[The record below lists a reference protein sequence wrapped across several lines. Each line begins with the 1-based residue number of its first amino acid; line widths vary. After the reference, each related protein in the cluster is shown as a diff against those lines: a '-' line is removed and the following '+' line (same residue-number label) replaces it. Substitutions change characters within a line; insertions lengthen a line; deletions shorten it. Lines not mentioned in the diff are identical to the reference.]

1 MHIFALI
8 VNINRNAQ
16 KNKRQIEKKKEGGRQ
31 MDQGGVGVG
40 GGSLGRGR
48 LLVTHLSLSG
58 RRSSAEHPASFC
70 MMPHCSNVRAPSA
83 VWASRVSVDCT
94 QSHCCP
100 VKNYLHTFSFTGEN
114 RLQAWKNNHQIW
126 PSFHE
131 LSMCTGRCG
140 KAVTFNQQA

>member
-1 MHIFALI
+1 MHKKQ
-8 VNINRNAQ
+8 VT
-16 KNKRQIEKKKEGGRQ
+16 EKKKEGGRQ

-40 GGSLGRGR
+40 GGSLRRGR

-94 QSHCCP
+94 QAHCFP
-100 VKNYLHTFSFTGEN
+100 VKNYCICTLSPSQVKTDYKPGKTTIEFG
-114 RLQAWKNNHQIW
+114 QA
-126 PSFHE
+126 SMSCE
-131 LSMCTGRCG
+131 VSDSLSVHTGRCG